1 MFHAKLDTFAMVVSP
16 INTSWKPTHV
26 IIGIFEIHN
35 ITRVAMANQVKV
47 FLGLFNLLDKI
58 IACVKD
64 LSIQFMYLLT
74 FVNFL
79 IISFS

>member
-1 MFHAKLDTFAMVVSP
+1 
-16 INTSWKPTHV
+16 
-26 IIGIFEIHN
+26 
-35 ITRVAMANQVKV
+35 MANQVKV